1 MFSFLWPII
10 GTIVFFCDIMLL
22 SFTENCCLIMWIA
35 TNRIVGISSYETA
48 SLFFSCILLKVFVEL
63 QGYM

>member
-1 MFSFLWPII
+1 
-10 GTIVFFCDIMLL
+10 
-22 SFTENCCLIMWIA
+22 MWIA
-35 TNRIVGISSYETA
+35 ANHIVGISSYETA